1 MIDWIPT
8 DADLMAFVKDRIVIL
23 ALIYGVFCAM
33 FPESKILRAI
43 GEAFSKIRIPKIGGR
58 K

>member
-8 DADLMAFVKDRIVIL
+8 DADLMAFVKDRIVFL
-23 ALIYGVFCAM
+23 ALVYAVFCAM

-43 GEAFSKIRIPKIGGR
+43 GEALGRMKMPKIGG
-58 K
+58 KK